1 MKYGV
6 VLKLHEIQLQVCPC
20 IPHFCSYCRNRT
32 KLATFCRN
40 FAKTITAISHCWH
53 VWRCNQQ
60 TSTVE
65 RLAFLSCC
73 NTAQF
78 RCIGLLICAVLIT
91 VAPNDYTFDCKLIA
105 FLMLLSLIFSQ
116 ELNDCTW
123 QIMLILKIFK
133 SFEFLSF
140 NGELMEL

>member
-1 MKYGV
+1 MWELSENDYSNISLLTCFEATMGV
-6 VLKLHEIQLQVCPC
+6 TNKHGLLRDWP
-20 IPHFCSYCRNRT
+20 
-32 KLATFCRN
+32 
-40 FAKTITAISHCWH
+40 
-53 VWRCNQQ
+53 
-60 TSTVE
+60 
-65 RLAFLSCC
+65 LSCC
-73 NTAQF
+73 NSAQF
-78 RCIGLLICAVLIT
+78 RCIDLFISVVLIT

-140 NGELMEL
+140 HGELMEL